1 MANTRCYDSF
11 NTILSASELSA
22 QKRKNSIFTE
32 VKKNVANLNT
42 ANPVK
47 HNGYQYN
54 QNTHIN
60 PTCDI
65 SSGKVAF
72 GNSYDILN
80 AYKAGAK
87 NTYPVQVSTPKY
99 ETWCGNLYS
108 INYSAHD
115 ISNVV
120 QNDASFLNIVV
131 DPSYL
136 LFYDKCLFNYPERSR
151 PETWT
156 AAVDLS
162 FQDTYFA
169 RAANNSLHVCD

>member
-87 NTYPVQVSTPKY
+87 NIYPVQVSTPKY
-99 ETWCGNLYS
+99 ETWCANLYS
-108 INYSAHD
+108 INYTAHD

-136 LFYDKCLFNYPERSR
+136 LFYDKCLFNYPERRRR
-151 PETWT
+151 PWI
-156 AAVDLS
+156 
-162 FQDTYFA
+162 
-169 RAANNSLHVCD
+169 